1 MTCNELKNIPLI
13 TILQYLQIP
22 CTKMNEKEAWFKNP
36 FNGGNER
43 TASTK
48 VDIQRNMWYSHS
60 EGIGGNNVD
69 FLMRYLGASF
79 LVEVLAWAD
88 ERKNILSL
96 HQQKLIENSNTQRFG
111 SEPSYSYDI
120 LSVKPL
126 TNKNLLDYLAS
137 RKIDLDIG
145 KEYCREIYYR
155 MANGKTYFAICF
167 ANDSGGYE
175 LRNSYDKR
183 TLLGKDI
190 TTIDNK
196 KNDALLFE
204 GFMDWLSFL
213 TIRKNSDF
221 SYSDVDYCI
230 LNTTANLEKAYP
242 FLETH
247 KRLFSY
253 LDNDISGAKA
263 YQALIQK
270 FSGKIEVINAI
281 EELTHSERK
290 IKDVNDYLLSI
301 SKKDEIRHDLSANSY
316 RMSR

>member
-1 MTCNELKNIPLI
+1 MTCNELKSIPLI
-13 TILQYLQIP
+13 NILQYLQIP
-22 CTKMNEKEAWFKNP
+22 CSKMTEKEAWFKNP

-48 VDIQRNMWYSHS
+48 VDLQRNIWYSHS
-60 EGIGGNNVD
+60 EGIGGNNID

-88 ERKNILSL
+88 ERKNILSF
-96 HQQKLIENSNTQRFG
+96 HQQKLIENSNTQQIG
-111 SEPSYSYDI
+111 EPNYAI

-126 TNKNLLDYLAS
+126 TNKNLLDYIAS

-145 KEYCREIYYR
+145 KKYCREIYYR
-155 MANGKTYFAICF
+155 MANGKTYFAISF
-167 ANDSGGYE
+167 VNDSGGYE
-175 LRNSYDKR
+175 LRSSYDKR

-196 KNDALLFE
+196 KKDALLFE

-213 TIRKNSDF
+213 TIRKNSDIP
-221 SYSDVDYCI
+221 YLDVDYCI
-230 LNTTANLEKAYP
+230 LNSTANLEKAYP

-247 KRLFSY
+247 RRLFSY
-253 LDNDISGAKA
+253 LDNDISGIKA
-263 YQALIQK
+263 YQALTQK
-270 FSGKIEVINAI
+270 FSERIEVINGM
-281 EELTHSERK
+281 EKLTHSESK

-301 SKKDEIRHDLSANSY
+301 SKKDEIRNDPGTNSY